1 MDAQELRGG
10 LSALGDGGTAWVSP
24 SLASL
29 YSASLPSPS
38 VQLPDRASHSS
49 LSQLVIQQDK
59 EPSLEGLDH
68 RGEGFGGM
76 EGRGI
81 RSSRRV
87 DAEGL

>member
-1 MDAQELRGG
+1 MDAQELRGR

-49 LSQLVIQQDK
+49 LSQLMIQQDK

-68 RGEGFGGM
+68 RGEGFREWREEESG
-76 EGRGI
+76 
-81 RSSRRV
+81 SSRRV